1 MAKRIKLTD
10 KVVLY
15 FFLVTTLFVLGIS
28 VFFYWL
34 NIVETEK
41 ETTKA
46 VNQDI
51 AWYSNLIKGHERD
64 SIGQRNQILMELD
77 IQLKWAWT
85 YERFNRSQLQAAAY
99 LSFTLQLVII
109 FITLSLITSER
120 TETGKLIISKTRLH
134 LLIFFSLLHILFSM
148 FVEKQDFDKEQRAHD
163 SRAKEMQIIRKSLV
177 MNLFSNEQAWDAF
190 QKVYRREKY

>member
-15 FFLVTTLFVLGIS
+15 FFLVTTLFILGIS
-28 VFFYWL
+28 VFFFWL

-46 VNQDI
+46 VNQDVV
-51 AWYSNLIKGHERD
+51 WFGNLIKGHEHD
-64 SIGQRNQILMELD
+64 SIGQRNQIFMELNV
-77 IQLKWAWT
+77 QLKWAWT
-85 YERFNRSQLQAAAY
+85 YEKFNRSQLQAAAY

-109 FITLSLITSER
+109 FITLSLVTSER

-148 FVEKQDFDKEQRAHD
+148 FVEKQDFDGQQRIHD
-163 SRAKEMQIIRKSLV
+163 RRAKEMSMLRKSLD
-177 MNLFSNEQAWDAF
+177 MNLISNEQAWIEF
-190 QKVYRREKY
+190 QKIYQRE